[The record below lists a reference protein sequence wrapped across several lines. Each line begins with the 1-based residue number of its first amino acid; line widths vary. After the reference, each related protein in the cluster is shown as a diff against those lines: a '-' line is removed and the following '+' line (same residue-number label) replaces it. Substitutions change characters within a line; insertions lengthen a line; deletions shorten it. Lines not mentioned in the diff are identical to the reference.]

1 MKPIYEPRGAAKE
14 YGDYALNLYGDAQI
28 DGAIADGMAR
38 ALPQEHIEVVQAE
51 IDRQHI
57 QRSLVRVAVG
67 NTKSNSDYD
76 CMTTYA
82 RYRYRQKEHGPLY
95 KTSWG
100 IVGLICVIVAEV
112 YDYLSGINREG

>member
-1 MKPIYEPRGAAKE
+1 MVK
-14 YGDYALNLYGDAQI
+14 
-28 DGAIADGMAR
+28 
-38 ALPQEHIEVVQAE
+38 ALPSNAVEIVEAE

-82 RYRYRQKEHGPLY
+82 RYKYRQKEHGWLHD
-95 KTSWG
+95 TVLG
-100 IVGLICVIVAEV
+100 IVGLICVIVAEA
-112 YDYLSGINREG
+112 YDYLSEINREG